1 MKQHVC
7 SQKSVLH
14 NNGIEIIL
22 RFSDFVKC
30 FFLFFVIKSIF
41 IFGSLLEMF
50 IYLFMFKNLFIFGC
64 IGSSLLHVAFSSCG
78 ERGVLLLVVVCG
90 LLIVEVSLVAEHGL

>member
-1 MKQHVC
+1 MEPTPAAV
-7 SQKSVLH
+7 
-14 NNGIEIIL
+14 EA
-22 RFSDFVKC
+22 
-30 FFLFFVIKSIF
+30 
-41 IFGSLLEMF
+41 GSLNRWTAREVPV
-50 IYLFMFKNLFIFGC
+50 FMFKNLFIFGC